1 MIRARYYYIISYV
14 RFFFF
19 QFQKENSKFGFR
31 KSYNPSQEDWTNSF
45 SATKSTNLI
54 IIFNLGV
61 NDHPW
66 TTDAVDIVDTIK
78 VVVVVDIFDILR
90 VVVVVVAVDTSSI
103 APLLL
108 VQVQVLPVEFILSL
122 E

>member
-1 MIRARYYYIISYV
+1 MVWSL
-14 RFFFF
+14 
-19 QFQKENSKFGFR
+19 
-31 KSYNPSQEDWTNSF
+31 NSF
-45 SATKSTNLI
+45 SANKSTYLI
-54 IIFNLGV
+54 VIFNLRV

-66 TTDAVDIVDTIK
+66 TTDAVDVVDTI
-78 VVVVVDIFDILR
+78 R
-90 VVVVVVAVDTSSI
+90 VVVVVVAVNTSSI